1 MAVGENKY
9 DIWFWVSKI
18 IASCENI
25 HHINTCERLVENYR
39 IVYNDSLLT
48 SKLKAELEEIIDEL
62 VIEKYR

>member
-9 DIWFWVSKI
+9 DIWFWVSRI

-39 IVYNDSLLT
+39 IVYSDTLLA
-48 SKLKAELEEIIDEL
+48 SKLNAELTFKVHEL